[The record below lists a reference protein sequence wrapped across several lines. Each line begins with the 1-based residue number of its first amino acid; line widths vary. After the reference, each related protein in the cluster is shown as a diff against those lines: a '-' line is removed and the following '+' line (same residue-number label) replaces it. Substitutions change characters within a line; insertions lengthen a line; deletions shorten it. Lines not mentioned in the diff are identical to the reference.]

1 MSSRPDTGPGPEREE
16 LARRLRLERALA
28 ACSRA
33 LLGAARSEDALTRAL
48 EPLVAAFGISRA
60 YIFENSEDPGL
71 GTCMSQAAEVCA
83 AGIEPQ
89 LDNPELQ
96 RVPYSQVAPRWR
108 DEMLAGR
115 AIQGRVETFPA
126 GERECL
132 EPQGILSL
140 LAVPIW
146 SSGRWHGF
154 VGLDDC
160 LEPRDWSDD
169 DLRLL
174 GVAAEIIGSYLDL
187 REESERLQ
195 ESEAKYRALFEDAA
209 EAVLLLTDSIVDCN
223 ERACRLWGRE
233 REQVIGR
240 HPVHFSPAT
249 QPDGGA
255 SREIFARHLEAARA
269 GQPQLFYWRFLGPAG
284 APVDTD
290 VSLACVT
297 VGNRALVQ
305 SVIRDVTLRKL
316 AEESSRRLEERA
328 RQTQKIESLGVLAGG
343 IAHDFNN
350 LLTVILGNT
359 GLVRAAMES
368 SARTETPAD
377 YSEFGYVQ
385 AIETAAQRAAELCRQ
400 MLAYAGKGRYVIQRI
415 DLGRLAEET
424 TRFLKTDFPRS
435 TSLEFHLAGDLPEIE
450 GDSTQIR
457 QVLMNL
463 LTNAAESLGTEGGT
477 IVVSTAAV
485 DLERERPSWLEED
498 LPGGLYA
505 SIEVADTG
513 CGMDPEIQRRI
524 FEPFFTTKFTGRG
537 MGLSAVL
544 GIVRSHRGA
553 LQVETQPGHG
563 SSFRVLLPA
572 ASHPVV
578 AEPPPAPAVRPP
590 VQRSGTVLLVD
601 DEAGVRRL
609 AERYLREAGY
619 EVLSVGSGPEGIDR
633 FAEAPETI
641 DCVLLDLTMPEMDG
655 GEVFEAIRRIRPDVR
670 VVLSSGYG
678 QTEAFRMFG
687 PGAPSGFLQK
697 PYNRARLLEALDQV
711 IGATGR

>member
-1 MSSRPDTGPGPEREE
+1 MSSRPDTGSGPERDE

-28 ACSRA
+28 ACSRS

-48 EPLVAAFGISRA
+48 EPLVAAFGVSRT
-60 YIFENSEDPGL
+60 YVFENFEAPGL
-71 GTCMSQAAEVCA
+71 GTCMRQTAEVCA

-89 LDNPELQ
+89 FDNPELQ
-96 RVPYSQVAPRWR
+96 RVPYETVAPRWR

-115 AIQGRVETFPA
+115 AIFGHVETFPA
-126 GERECL
+126 PERECL
-132 EPQGILSL
+132 QPQGILSL

-160 LEPRDWSDD
+160 REPRDWSDD
-169 DLRLL
+169 DVRLL
-174 GVAAEIIGSYLDL
+174 RVAAEIVGSFLEL
-187 REESERLQ
+187 RRESERLQ

-209 EAVLLLTDSIVDCN
+209 EAVLLLSDSIVDCN
-223 ERACRLWGRE
+223 DRVGHLWGRE
-233 REQVIGR
+233 RALILGR
-240 HPVHFSPAT
+240 HPVDFSPAT
-249 QPDGGA
+249 QPDGGE
-255 SREIFARHLEAARA
+255 SRELFARHLEAARA
-269 GQPQLFYWRFLGPAG
+269 GQPQLFDWRFLGPAD

-290 VSLACVT
+290 VSLARVT
-297 VGNRALVQ
+297 VGSSALVQ
-305 SVIRDVTLRKL
+305 SVIRDVTARKL

-328 RQTQKIESLGVLAGG
+328 RQTQKLESLGVLAGG

-359 GLVRAAMES
+359 GL
-368 SARTETPAD
+368 ARVEAPAD
-377 YSEFGYVQ
+377 SPEIGYLHAV
-385 AIETAAQRAAELCRQ
+385 ETAAQRAAELCRQ
-400 MLAYAGKGRYVIQRI
+400 MRAYAGKGRYVIQRI

-424 TRFLKTDFPRS
+424 TRFLKNDFPRT

-463 LTNAAESLGTEGGT
+463 LTNAAESLGSEGGT

-485 DLERERPSWLEED
+485 ELARERPDWLGED

-513 CGMDPEIQRRI
+513 CGMDPETQRRI
-524 FEPFFTTKFTGRG
+524 FEPFYTTKFTGRG

-572 ASHPVV
+572 AGLEVV
-578 AEPPPAPAVRPP
+578 PERPFAPAVAPP
-590 VQRSGTVLLVD
+590 ARRSGTVLLVD
-601 DEAGVRRL
+601 DEEGVRRL
-609 AERYLREAGY
+609 AERYLREAGF
-619 EVLSVGSGPEGIDR
+619 EVLSAGSGPEGIDR
-633 FAEAPETI
+633 FAETPDSI

-655 GEVFEAIRRIRPDVR
+655 GAVFEAIRRIRPDVR
-670 VVLSSGYG
+670 VVLSSGYE

-687 PGAPSGFLQK
+687 PGAPSGFVQK
-697 PYNRARLLEALDQV
+697 PYNRARLLEALDQA
-711 IGATGR
+711 IGAAGR